1 MRDETNP
8 IGELMVLILCG
19 ILAGWFLW
27 TILMKLVRL
36 FI

>member
-8 IGELMVLILCG
+8 IGELMVLILCA
-19 ILAGWFLW
+19 IFAGWFLW
-27 TILMKLVRL
+27 ILLIWLVRL